1 MIHTMFAIMYHQYA
15 TRAPKSAD
23 EQAESN
29 QSSNFHYHYALGF
42 FAQLVASHTLA
53 DVQALTMLCLHIRNL
68 PKPGACWMITSI
80 VLNLAI
86 ELGLHRSARQWAPSN
101 ERSILEIE
109 LRKRVFWSILL
120 IHVVVAGNLGRP
132 MALRSDDW
140 DVEMFEP
147 IDDDLLSEVGIDT
160 SRPGRCNFLVGHQAS
175 MQIPILMDLYNS
187 IYSVKRSPQNYINTV
202 RRLEGRIRDWK
213 EQWPRELREESASD
227 DEMGRV
233 HSQYLAIWGLHA
245 RLLLRHPSLSLS
257 TSAEF
262 NGENLSICMEVSQ
275 EMLTHVKQLQT
286 YMSLDGTWQTT
297 ALYVLAIATSLFGHW
312 ERRDQMAPVTLAAL
326 KEDMNSWISII
337 GDMGGLLG
345 MHRPLYSR
353 YGQNSHKHRIWQ
365 TTARCSP
372 RSCRQYIEPSRSA
385 PLCKSPSLS
394 GLYHRPIW
402 FAQQGFDSLPY
413 LKCF

>member
-1 MIHTMFAIMYHQYA
+1 MVHTMLAIMYCQYA
-15 TRAPKSAD
+15 TRAPLSVD
-23 EQAESN
+23 DQAEYN

-86 ELGLHRSARQWAPSN
+86 ELGLHRSTKRWAPST

-120 IHVVVAGNLGRP
+120 IHVIVAGYLGRP

-140 DVEMFEP
+140 DVEMFEA
-147 IDDDLLSEVGIDT
+147 IDDDNLSEAGIDT

-175 MQIPILMDLYNS
+175 AIIPIYVDLYNS
-187 IYSVKRSPQNYINTV
+187 IYSVQRSPQNYISTV
-202 RRLEGRIRDWK
+202 RRLERRIRDWR

-227 DEMGRV
+227 DERGRV
-233 HSQYLAIWGLHA
+233 HSQHLAILGLHA

-262 NGENLSICMEVSQ
+262 NSENLTVCMEVSQ
-275 EMLTHVKQLQT
+275 KMLNHVKQIQK
-286 YMSLDGTWQTT
+286 YKSLDGTWQAT

-312 ERRDQMAPVTLAAL
+312 ERRDQMTPVALAAL
-326 KEDMNSWISII
+326 REEMDTWISII
-337 GDMGGLLG
+337 GDMSILLG
-345 MHRPLYSR
+345 MSRRLYSK
-353 YGQNSHKHRIWQ
+353 YGQSSH
-365 TTARCSP
+365 
-372 RSCRQYIEPSRSA
+372 E
-385 PLCKSPSLS
+385 
-394 GLYHRPIW
+394 
-402 FAQQGFDSLPY
+402 
-413 LKCF
+413 

>member
-1 MIHTMFAIMYHQYA
+1 MVHTMFAIMYCQYA

-23 EQAESN
+23 HQADLN

-86 ELGLHRSARQWAPSN
+86 ELGLHRSAKRWAPST

-120 IHVVVAGNLGRP
+120 IHVIIAGNLGRP

-140 DVEMFEP
+140 DVEMFEA
-147 IDDDLLSEVGIDT
+147 IDDDLLSEAGIDT
-160 SRPGRCNFLVGHQAS
+160 SRPGKCNFLVGHQAS
-175 MQIPILMDLYNS
+175 VMVPILMDLYNT

-202 RRLEGRIRDWK
+202 RRLEGRIRDWQ
-213 EQWPRELREESASD
+213 EQWPRDLREGSASD
-227 DEMGRV
+227 NELGRV
-233 HSQYLAIWGLHA
+233 HSQYLAILGLHA
-245 RLLLRHPSLSLS
+245 RLILRHPSLSLS

-262 NGENLSICMEVSQ
+262 NSENLTVCMELSQ
-275 EMLTHVKQLQT
+275 KMLTHVKQLQR

-312 ERRDQMAPVTLAAL
+312 EGRDQMTPVALAAL
-326 KEDMNSWISII
+326 REDMDSWISII
-337 GDMGGLLG
+337 GDMSNLLG
-345 MHRPLYSR
+345 IHRSFYSTH
-353 YGQNSHKHRIWQ
+353 GQSSCVYRIRQ

-372 RSCRQYIEPSRSA
+372 GSR
-385 PLCKSPSLS
+385 
-394 GLYHRPIW
+394 
-402 FAQQGFDSLPY
+402 
-413 LKCF
+413 